1 MSCLVK
7 TITPFIDREI
17 LCQALQECGCQYQIQ
32 GCDILTDRRDYY
44 GLQKFQWQNG
54 RYVYLHESSAENR
67 MFGPSFPWGNIN
79 QQQYKTVSSFL
90 EQVEKHYNEIYQR
103 RLAEIELAKLRAA
116 EEERRRLEEEKIR
129 LENERKAFVEKQKNA
144 IIQKAKAKGYYVKEE
159 KIKNKI
165 KLVLVKR
172 TY

>member
-1 MSCLVK
+1 MSSLVK

-32 GCDILTDRRDYY
+32 GNNILTDRRDYF
-44 GLQKFQWQNG
+44 GLQMFQLQQG
-54 RYVYLHESSAENR
+54 RFVYLHDSDAVMFSS
-67 MFGPSFPWGNIN
+67 SFPWENIN

-90 EQVEKHYNEIYQR
+90 EQVEKHYNDIYQR
-103 RLAEIELAKLRAA
+103 RLAEIELEKQRAA
-116 EEERRRLEEEKIR
+116 EEERRRLEEERIR

-144 IIQKAKAKGYYVKEE
+144 IIQKAEKKGYYVKEE
-159 KIKNKI
+159 KVKNKI
-165 KLVLVKR
+165 KLVLLKR

>member
-1 MSCLVK
+1 MSSIVK
-7 TITPFIDREI
+7 TITPFIDKEI
-17 LCQALQECGCQYQIQ
+17 LCQALKECGCQYQDQ
-32 GCDILTDRRDYY
+32 GLEILTDRHDYY
-44 GLQKFQWQNG
+44 GLQKFQLQLG
-54 RYVYLHESSAENR
+54 RYVYLHDSSAENMR
-67 MFGPSFPWGNIN
+67 FGPHYPWGNID
-79 QQQYKTVSSFL
+79 QQQYKTVSAFL
-90 EQVEKHYNEIYQR
+90 EAVEKHYNEIYQR

-129 LENERKAFVEKQKNA
+129 LENERKAFVEKQKSA